1 MNMYEVTEKAKPGT
15 VGATETQIFIS
26 HYPESQEVYAI
37 TEETEDVFIP
47 RIGLVKSPVVVL
59 QNGSPEALQAQADAS
74 QARLDK
80 IQSQI
85 KELQATLEVVG
96 KVIR

>member
-26 HYPESQEVYAI
+26 HYPAPQEVYAI
-37 TEETEDVFIP
+37 TEETEEVQGVQVPIV
-47 RIGLVKSPVVVL
+47 IL